1 MFEKKKTY
9 IMKHLTTLSLVLLFC
24 SACKTHKNIE
34 SAASSTAEQVSQSS
48 MLQAMFS
55 QDSSALRQLLS
66 IDSITI
72 EGTVPVPVASPQ
84 PSPKGE
90 GEKHSSLQGGDG
102 GRLPFVLRA
111 KGINLNTDRQNA
123 KTVRSLSKSDDTL
136 SVSSASTEL
145 TTSATESTGVA
156 SPVNTTTLLI
166 AAMVLVLLFLF
177 LCIRSR

>member
-1 MFEKKKTY
+1 
-9 IMKHLTTLSLVLLFC
+9 MKNFSFFVSRFSRISFVSLMVIPSLVLLFC

-66 IDSITI
+66 IDSITV
-72 EGTVPVPVASPQ
+72 EYPLVALTDTALRQQRTKLTPTASG
-84 PSPKGE
+84 SKI
-90 GEKHSSLQGGDG
+90 
-102 GRLPFVLRA
+102 VLRA

-145 TTSATESTGVA
+145 TTTATESTGVA
-156 SPVNTTTLLI
+156 SPVNTTVLLI
-166 AAMVLVLLFLF
+166 AAMVLVLLVLF

>member
-1 MFEKKKTY
+1 
-9 IMKHLTTLSLVLLFC
+9 MKHLTILSLILLFC
-24 SACKTHKNIE
+24 SACNTHKNIE

-102 GRLPFVLRA
+102 GRLSFVLKA

-136 SVSSASTEL
+136 AVSSASTEL
-145 TTSATESTGVA
+145 TTSSADSTGVA
-156 SPVNTTTLLI
+156 SPINTTTLLI

-177 LCIRSR
+177 LCIRKS

>member
-1 MFEKKKTY
+1 M
-9 IMKHLTTLSLVLLFC
+9 M
-24 SACKTHKNIE
+24 
-34 SAASSTAEQVSQSS
+34 QSII
-48 MLQAMFS
+48 A
-55 QDSSALRQLLS
+55 QDSSILRQLLS
-66 IDSITI
+66 IDSITV
-72 EGTVPVPVASPQ
+72 EYQLVALTDTALRQQQRTNLTPTASA
-84 PSPKGE
+84 SKI
-90 GEKHSSLQGGDG
+90 
-102 GRLPFVLRA
+102 VLKA

-145 TTSATESTGVA
+145 LAAAAESTGVA